1 MKKVLLVACG
11 LIAQVTGF
19 SQAVLNGKIDDF
31 SELSTSYTIPF
42 SMHDGVK
49 LMTDVYLP
57 VTRDCLTVPVD
68 FSGLQF
74 QVMLIK
80 RGTQIIRYDS
90 INHQANPNP
99 FQLPMVFSRTPYNK
113 GNGSNAE
120 GSLVSM
126 LGYAYAVQDMR
137 GRYTSEGV
145 YLPLMSDSWNKNPYH
160 TYQHNLDVMPP
171 NHPSNG
177 NLHEDGYY
185 SIKYITDS
193 LRWNFDLDYDGI
205 TDINDK
211 MVNGRIGMFG
221 ASALG
226 YNQYQAAAAHKVDDT
241 RPGLKCLTPIV
252 APGEFYKS
260 TGYHNGVFRDRLV
273 TGWLKGQIFT
283 GTDDDRIPEDE
294 ADASANSYFGAVQ
307 NNIHSSFDYNLPN
320 KFVAANK
327 AIDHFV
333 EIQYEDAAG
342 NKSYSG
348 YYPSSIGR
356 SDMDITRAMVDENG
370 EGSLSG
376 THSRYTNMEVPAY
389 HLTGW
394 WDIFIDGQIET
405 WANMRKHLDRSK
417 KNYKLQKLVIGP
429 WAHQTIGQRTTG
441 DMTYPGNVI
450 DLIGL
455 NFDEFDTDNIPLGK
469 ALRSEL
475 IAWFRY
481 NLNYQEGSYIG
492 EPTCVIPKNLT
503 PQPVNVNGLVLG
515 NIVVPAE
522 DIKLTFNQLLG
533 VLNGSQGI
541 DSVKII
547 VNSPLLNITDSVI
560 YYNYEPSGTPLVPS
574 LGSDS
579 IVSIPYRDFANDFD
593 VPNVRFYV
601 AGPNNDG
608 VAENESVGNY
618 WFPADTFP
626 LQSPFVD
633 FKDVYMHPN
642 GTLDLPWASQ
652 APTNIEDEYNIYVH
666 DPDDPLRTCGGGNMI
681 ERTPDGNRDSQGQM
695 DFNSN
700 ENRTACLS
708 RPGIIS
714 YTSDVLSDT
723 LCVVGFPNATVYAKS
738 NPGGASEGDSTD
750 TDFFVRVL
758 DVYPDG
764 REFFVVEGAVNARG
778 RDYARNLLEHPEM
791 DTEFPYP
798 NDKTPFTNIE
808 TGKIYEYKFQMF
820 PIAYTWGKGHRMK
833 VLISS
838 SNFDRFQVNPNIPI
852 QAGEFFRRK
861 PGDGQTYTFNGVEY
875 APRVAVQRVAFSTD
889 HPTHISLPVY
899 SQQYVG
905 TEEEE
910 QSYQASLGALVY
922 PNPSAGA
929 FTVYMSH
936 QSDYKVSLLDIA
948 GKTLLNTRFSGE
960 KLDLSLQG
968 YSSGMYF
975 ISIQDK
981 QSGEH
986 WVEKLQLKN

>member
-1 MKKVLLVACG
+1 
-11 LIAQVTGF
+11 
-19 SQAVLNGKIDDF
+19 
-31 SELSTSYTIPF
+31 
-42 SMHDGVK
+42 
-49 LMTDVYLP
+49 
-57 VTRDCLTVPVD
+57 
-68 FSGLQF
+68 
-74 QVMLIK
+74 
-80 RGTQIIRYDS
+80 
-90 INHQANPNP
+90 
-99 FQLPMVFSRTPYNK
+99 
-113 GNGSNAE
+113 
-120 GSLVSM
+120 
-126 LGYAYAVQDMR
+126 
-137 GRYTSEGV
+137 
-145 YLPLMSDSWNKNPYH
+145 
-160 TYQHNLDVMPP
+160 
-171 NHPSNG
+171 
-177 NLHEDGYY
+177 
-185 SIKYITDS
+185 
-193 LRWNFDLDYDGI
+193 
-205 TDINDK
+205 
-211 MVNGRIGMFG
+211 
-221 ASALG
+221 
-226 YNQYQAAAAHKVDDT
+226 
-241 RPGLKCLTPIV
+241 
-252 APGEFYKS
+252 
-260 TGYHNGVFRDRLV
+260 
-273 TGWLKGQIFT
+273 
-283 GTDDDRIPEDE
+283 
-294 ADASANSYFGAVQ
+294 
-307 NNIHSSFDYNLPN
+307 
-320 KFVAANK
+320 
-327 AIDHFV
+327 
-333 EIQYEDAAG
+333 
-342 NKSYSG
+342 
-348 YYPSSIGR
+348 
-356 SDMDITRAMVDENG
+356 
-370 EGSLSG
+370 
-376 THSRYTNMEVPAY
+376 
-389 HLTGW
+389 
-394 WDIFIDGQIET
+394 
-405 WANMRKHLDRSK
+405 
-417 KNYKLQKLVIGP
+417 
-429 WAHQTIGQRTTG
+429 
-441 DMTYPGNVI
+441 
-450 DLIGL
+450 
-455 NFDEFDTDNIPLGK
+455 
-469 ALRSEL
+469 
-475 IAWFRY
+475 
-481 NLNYQEGSYIG
+481 
-492 EPTCVIPKNLT
+492 
-503 PQPVNVNGLVLG
+503 
-515 NIVVPAE
+515 
-522 DIKLTFNQLLG
+522 
-533 VLNGSQGI
+533 
-541 DSVKII
+541 
-547 VNSPLLNITDSVI
+547 
-560 YYNYEPSGTPLVPS
+560 
-574 LGSDS
+574 
-579 IVSIPYRDFANDFD
+579 
-593 VPNVRFYV
+593 
-601 AGPNNDG
+601 
-608 VAENESVGNY
+608 
-618 WFPADTFP
+618 
-626 LQSPFVD
+626 
-633 FKDVYMHPN
+633 
-642 GTLDLPWASQ
+642 
-652 APTNIEDEYNIYVH
+652 
-666 DPDDPLRTCGGGNMI
+666 MI